1 MRKRMR
7 LRDMS
12 TIFDHVTPWASG
24 ITTYLNRRRDRKL
37 LMRLDD
43 RTLADIN
50 ISRGLLDEGLK
61 AWPWTV
67 PTDENTIRHESGRIR
82 RAIAELRSYSD
93 AELADLGISRGT
105 IVETVLHGRPG
116 IDQPANDDTAGTP
129 AKAA

>member
-1 MRKRMR
+1 
-7 LRDMS
+7 
-12 TIFDHVTPWASG
+12 
-24 ITTYLNRRRDRKL
+24 
-37 LMRLDD
+37 MRLDD

-67 PTDENTIRHESGRIR
+67 PAEEKTIQHESGRIR
-82 RAIAELRSYSD
+82 RAIAELSSYSD
-93 AELADLGISRGT
+93 AELADLGISRGS

-116 IDQPANDDTAGTP
+116 IDRPANDDAAGTP